1 VTKIHRRNLAIATAL
16 SMSAF
21 AKAAPEV
28 TAADARAVGSLD
40 RVNDA
45 GLPPP
50 KPTPLRVLDTA
61 SQLVDWASVPQR
73 TRDELAQLG
82 EGIFAVPID
91 MSLTP
96 FPWAGLRRVSKFKG
110 GEVSWTIKPGTLPA
124 YGTLCAGLLV
134 LERTGNQVVCQ
145 LIREG
150 GAIPPGCTKIK
161 FNVKQA
167 AK

>member
-1 VTKIHRRNLAIATAL
+1 VTKMHRHSLTTALAL
-16 SMSAF
+16 SMGGAVT
-21 AKAAPEV
+21 AATE
-28 TAADARAVGSLD
+28 TAADARADASLD
-40 RVNDA
+40 RLKDA
-45 GLPPP
+45 DKPAP
-50 KPTPLRVLDTA
+50 KPTPLRVLDTQ

-73 TRDELAQLG
+73 TRDELATMG

-96 FPWAGLRRVSKFKG
+96 FEWAGLRRVSKFKG

-150 GAIPPGCTKIK
+150 GSIAPSVTKIK
-161 FNVKQA
+161 FAVKQA